1 MQKCDGC
8 AVRVRH
14 GLEPACVR
22 VCPSGALRLVRTE
35 EVGRADEGRS
45 LERAGVEI
53 LRAQGIDISEPFCAK
68 NYR

>member
-22 VCPSGALRLVRTE
+22 VCPSGVLRLVRTE
-35 EVGRADEGRS
+35 E
-45 LERAGVEI
+45 LERADMSQSLVKSGEI
-53 LRAQGIDISEPFCAK
+53 LDR
-68 NYR
+68 